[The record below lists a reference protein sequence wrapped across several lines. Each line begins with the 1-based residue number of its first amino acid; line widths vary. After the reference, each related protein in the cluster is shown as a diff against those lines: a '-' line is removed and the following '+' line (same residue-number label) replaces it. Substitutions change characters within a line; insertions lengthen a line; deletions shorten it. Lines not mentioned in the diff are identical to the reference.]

1 MRLPPCPGVL
11 GLEVPGPQPPRL
23 LGAPL
28 GRPTGRKGHARILLR
43 PPDLADGYSPG
54 SPRSQVSREGVSGR
68 QSPNNRHFLTFCG
81 RERQK
86 CQPQGKGQSRWAGAG
101 RQAARPPTTGH
112 LPETRT
118 TSGKTQGR
126 QDSPLWQP
134 VRWTIDFEPNTNRFR
149 DAGIIQA
156 LRENPAPCPDSGR
169 RKMNERTLISHN
181 CVLQ

>member
-11 GLEVPGPQPPRL
+11 APRL
-23 LGAPL
+23 Q
-28 GRPTGRKGHARILLR
+28 GRTPGKKGHARILLWL
-43 PPDLADGYSPG
+43 PGLADGYSLG

-86 CQPQGKGQSRWAGAG
+86 CQPQGKGQSRWAGA
-101 RQAARPPTTGH
+101 QPPTTSH

-126 QDSPLWQP
+126 QDSSPWQP
-134 VRWTIDFEPNTNRFR
+134 VHWTTDSEPNTHSNRFR
-149 DAGIIQA
+149 EAGVIYT
-156 LRENPAPCPDSGR
+156 LKENPAPYPTLSPEE
-169 RKMNERTLISHN
+169 ERWMDISHN
-181 CVLQ
+181 RLPQ